1 MPAPQLFLYDSNDK
15 NESEREEIKVP
26 KTNNISKDQKDSQQE
41 MNNFSE
47 NGLNRKTTER
57 CIKIKIRRLK

>member
-1 MPAPQLFLYDSNDK
+1 MATPQLFLYDSNDK

-41 MNNFSE
+41 MSNFRE
-47 NGLNRKTTER
+47 N
-57 CIKIKIRRLK
+57 

>member
-1 MPAPQLFLYDSNDK
+1 MATPQLFLYDSNDK

-41 MNNFSE
+41 MSNFRE
-47 NGLNRKTTER
+47 NWLNRKTTER